1 MIKFTMNA
9 KELKIMMDKVMTAV
23 NKKVS
28 VPSLKRLYFSIDDK
42 GILKIL
48 STDIDHYV
56 EVRTKNVYHTEPG
69 MLGIDIEDIKII
81 SKMSGEITVE
91 DITSDKEEKINI
103 KCGKKNVSI
112 PRFENTDVFLPVL
125 NNVEDI
131 LDVKENW
138 LSETISNLSVFVS
151 NREEVNRMMSVFNFN
166 TKEKRVEALWNCM
179 IGMRQLEDDMILKE
193 TGNPFETVK
202 LHCRCVPVFKKLLD
216 KKSERKVIISQN
228 DKYVKVESENFTYIT
243 KRIDGEYFKVNQMLS
258 DEWDYKFTANAKELL
273 EAMKYDA
280 DLLKESKLPVTFHA
294 ENGNLYS
301 YASTT
306 RYEAFD
312 EIEVKEKAQLM
323 TYDKTE
329 KDFYIGFNPSF
340 LVDIMSIVDSE
351 YPVFYGTKEVCPW
364 IIKGDTYSFLILP
377 VNIKDVKVKAEKR
390 IAKYIEMSKTA

>member
-9 KELKIMMDKVMTAV
+9 KELKTMMDKAMTVV
-23 NKKVS
+23 NKKAS

-48 STDIDHYV
+48 STDIEHYV
-56 EVRTKNVYHTEPG
+56 EVRTENTYHTEPG
-69 MLGIDIEDIKII
+69 MFGIDIEDIKII
-81 SKMSGEITVE
+81 SKMSGKITIE
-91 DITSDKEEKINI
+91 DITSDKKEKINI

-112 PRFENTDVFLPVL
+112 PRFENTDVSLPVL
-125 NNVEDI
+125 DNGENI

-151 NREEVNRMMSVFNFN
+151 NREKVNQMMSVFNFN
-166 TKEKRVEALWNCM
+166 TKEKRVEALWKYM
-179 IGMRQLEDDMILKE
+179 IGMRQLEDNTILKE
-193 TGNPFETVK
+193 TENPFETVK

-216 KKSERKVIISQN
+216 KKSEMEVIISQN
-228 DKYVKVESENFTYIT
+228 DKYVKVESENYTYIT

-301 YASTT
+301 YAGTIK
-306 RYEAFD
+306 YEAFD
-312 EIEVKEKAQLM
+312 EIEVKEKP
-323 TYDKTE
+323 E
-329 KDFYIGFNPSF
+329 KDFYIGFNPNF
-340 LVDIMSIVDSE
+340 LVDVMSIVDSE
-351 YPVFYGTKEVCPW
+351 YPIFYGTKEVCPW

-377 VNIKDVKVKAEKR
+377 VSIKDEKLKAEEK
-390 IAKYIEMSKTA
+390 IAKYIEINKTA

>member
-1 MIKFTMNA
+1 MMKFTMNA
-9 KELKIMMDKVMTAV
+9 KELKTMMDKAVTVV
-23 NKKVS
+23 NKKVP
-28 VPSLKRLYFSIDDK
+28 VPSLKRLYFSVDNK
-42 GILKIL
+42 GVLKIL
-48 STDIDHYV
+48 STDIEHYI
-56 EVRTKNVYHTEPG
+56 EVRTQDAYHTEPG
-69 MLGIDIEDIKII
+69 MFGIDIEDIKII
-81 SKMSGEITVE
+81 SKMSGEITME
-91 DITSDKEEKINI
+91 DITTGEEEKINI

-125 NNVEDI
+125 DNAENI

-151 NREEVNRMMSVFNFN
+151 NREEVNQMMSVFNFN
-166 TKEKRVEALWNCM
+166 TKEKRVEALWKYM
-179 IGMRQLEDDMILKE
+179 IGMRQLEDNTILKE
-193 TGNPFETVK
+193 TENPFETVK

-216 KKSERKVIISQN
+216 KKSEMEVIISQN

-312 EIEVKEKAQLM
+312 EIEVKEKP
-323 TYDKTE
+323 E
-329 KDFYIGFNPSF
+329 KDFYIGFNPNF
-340 LVDIMSIVDSE
+340 LVDVMSIVDSE
-351 YPVFYGTKEVCPW
+351 YPIFYGTKEVCPW

>member
-312 EIEVKEKAQLM
+312 EIEVKEKP
-323 TYDKTE
+323 E
-329 KDFYIGFNPSF
+329 KDFYIGFNPNF
-340 LVDIMSIVDSE
+340 LVDVMSIVDSE
-351 YPVFYGTKEVCPW
+351 YPIFYGTKEVCPW

>member
-9 KELKIMMDKVMTAV
+9 KELKTMMDKAMTVV
-23 NKKVS
+23 NKKAS

-48 STDIDHYV
+48 STDIEHYV
-56 EVRTKNVYHTEPG
+56 EVRTENTYHTEPG
-69 MLGIDIEDIKII
+69 MFGIDIEDIKII
-81 SKMSGEITVE
+81 SKMSGEITIE

-112 PRFENTDVFLPVL
+112 PRFENTDVSLPVL
-125 NNVEDI
+125 DNGENI

-138 LSETISNLSVFVS
+138 LSETISNLSVFVA

-179 IGMRQLEDDMILKE
+179 IGMRQLEDDMTLKE
-193 TGNPFETVK
+193 TENPFETVK

-280 DLLKESKLPVTFHA
+280 DILKESKLPVTFHA

-312 EIEVKEKAQLM
+312 EIEVKEKP
-323 TYDKTE
+323 E
-329 KDFYIGFNPSF
+329 KDFYIGFNPNF
-340 LVDIMSIVDSE
+340 LVDVMSIVDSE
-351 YPVFYGTKEVCPW
+351 YPIFYGTKEVCSW

-390 IAKYIEMSKTA
+390 IAKYIEMNKTA

>member
-1 MIKFTMNA
+1 MMKFTMDS

-28 VPSLKRLYFSIDDK
+28 VPSLKRLYFSIDDE

-48 STDIDHYV
+48 STDIEHYV
-56 EVRTKNVYHTEPG
+56 EVRTENTYHTEPG
-69 MLGIDIEDIKII
+69 MFGIDIEDIKII
-81 SKMSGEITVE
+81 SKMSGEITIE

-103 KCGKKNVSI
+103 KCGKKNVFI
-112 PRFENTDVFLPVL
+112 PRFENTDVSLPVL
-125 NNVEDI
+125 DNGENI

-193 TGNPFETVK
+193 TENPFETVK

-312 EIEVKEKAQLM
+312 EIEVKEKP
-323 TYDKTE
+323 E
-329 KDFYIGFNPSF
+329 KDFYISFNPNF
-340 LVDIMSIVDSE
+340 LVDVMSIVDSE
-351 YPVFYGTKEVCPW
+351 YPIFYGTKEVCPW

-390 IAKYIEMSKTA
+390 IAKYIEINKTA

>member
-1 MIKFTMNA
+1 MMKFTMDS

-28 VPSLKRLYFSIDDK
+28 APSLKRLYFSIDDK

-48 STDIDHYV
+48 STDIEHYV
-56 EVRTKNVYHTEPG
+56 EVRTENTYHTEPG
-69 MLGIDIEDIKII
+69 MFGIDIEDIKII
-81 SKMSGEITVE
+81 SKMSGEITIE

-103 KCGKKNVSI
+103 KCGKKNVFI
-112 PRFENTDVFLPVL
+112 PRFENTDVSLPVL
-125 NNVEDI
+125 DNGENI

-138 LSETISNLSVFVS
+138 LFETISNLSVFVS

-166 TKEKRVEALWNCM
+166 IKEKRVEALWNCM

-193 TGNPFETVK
+193 TENPFETVK

-228 DKYVKVESENFTYIT
+228 DKYVKVECENFTYIT

-312 EIEVKEKAQLM
+312 EIEVKEKP
-323 TYDKTE
+323 E
-329 KDFYIGFNPSF
+329 KDFYIGFNPNF
-340 LVDIMSIVDSE
+340 LVDVMSIVDSE
-351 YPVFYGTKEVCPW
+351 YPIFYGTKEVCPW

>member
-91 DITSDKEEKINI
+91 DITSNKEEKINI

-312 EIEVKEKAQLM
+312 EIEVKEKP
-323 TYDKTE
+323 E

>member
-1 MIKFTMNA
+1 MMKFTMNA
-9 KELKIMMDKVMTAV
+9 KELKTMMDKAVTVV
-23 NKKVS
+23 NKKVP
-28 VPSLKRLYFSIDDK
+28 VPSLKRLYFSVDNK
-42 GILKIL
+42 GVLKIL
-48 STDIDHYV
+48 STDIEHYI
-56 EVRTKNVYHTEPG
+56 EVRTQDAYHTEPG
-69 MLGIDIEDIKII
+69 MFGIDIEDIKII
-81 SKMSGEITVE
+81 SKMSGEITIE

-112 PRFENTDVFLPVL
+112 PRFENTDVSLPVL
-125 NNVEDI
+125 DNGENI

-193 TGNPFETVK
+193 TENPFETVK

-312 EIEVKEKAQLM
+312 EIEVKEKP
-323 TYDKTE
+323 E
-329 KDFYIGFNPSF
+329 KDFYIGFNPNF
-340 LVDIMSIVDSE
+340 LVDVMSIVDSE
-351 YPVFYGTKEVCPW
+351 YPIFYGTKEVCPW

>member
-1 MIKFTMNA
+1 MMKFTMDS

-28 VPSLKRLYFSIDDK
+28 APSLKRLYFSIDDK

-48 STDIDHYV
+48 STDIEHYV
-56 EVRTKNVYHTEPG
+56 EVRTENTYHTEPG
-69 MLGIDIEDIKII
+69 MFGIDIEDIKII
-81 SKMSGEITVE
+81 SKMSGEIAIE

-103 KCGKKNVSI
+103 KCGKKNVFI
-112 PRFENTDVFLPVL
+112 PRFENTDVSLPVL
-125 NNVEDI
+125 DNGENI

-138 LSETISNLSVFVS
+138 LFETISNLSVFVS

-193 TGNPFETVK
+193 TENPFETVK

-216 KKSERKVIISQN
+216 KKLERKVIISQN

-312 EIEVKEKAQLM
+312 EIEVKEKP
-323 TYDKTE
+323 E
-329 KDFYIGFNPSF
+329 KDFYIGFNPNF
-340 LVDIMSIVDSE
+340 LVDVMSIVDSE
-351 YPVFYGTKEVCPW
+351 YPIFYGTKEVCPW

-390 IAKYIEMSKTA
+390 IAKYIEMSKTANSLKDL

>member
-138 LSETISNLSVFVS
+138 LSETISN
-151 NREEVNRMMSVFNFN
+151 
-166 TKEKRVEALWNCM
+166 
-179 IGMRQLEDDMILKE
+179 
-193 TGNPFETVK
+193 
-202 LHCRCVPVFKKLLD
+202 
-216 KKSERKVIISQN
+216 
-228 DKYVKVESENFTYIT
+228 
-243 KRIDGEYFKVNQMLS
+243 
-258 DEWDYKFTANAKELL
+258 
-273 EAMKYDA
+273 
-280 DLLKESKLPVTFHA
+280 
-294 ENGNLYS
+294 
-301 YASTT
+301 
-306 RYEAFD
+306 
-312 EIEVKEKAQLM
+312 
-323 TYDKTE
+323 
-329 KDFYIGFNPSF
+329 
-340 LVDIMSIVDSE
+340 
-351 YPVFYGTKEVCPW
+351 
-364 IIKGDTYSFLILP
+364 
-377 VNIKDVKVKAEKR
+377 
-390 IAKYIEMSKTA
+390 

>member
-1 MIKFTMNA
+1 MMKFIMDS

-28 VPSLKRLYFSIDDK
+28 VPSLKRLYFSIDDE

-48 STDIDHYV
+48 STDIEHYV
-56 EVRTKNVYHTEPG
+56 EVRTENTYHTEPG
-69 MLGIDIEDIKII
+69 MFGIDIEDIKII
-81 SKMSGEITVE
+81 SKMSGEITIE

-103 KCGKKNVSI
+103 KCGKKNVFI
-112 PRFENTDVFLPVL
+112 PRFENTDVSLPVL
-125 NNVEDI
+125 DNGENI

-193 TGNPFETVK
+193 TENPFETVK

-312 EIEVKEKAQLM
+312 EIEVKEKP
-323 TYDKTE
+323 E
-329 KDFYIGFNPSF
+329 KDFYIGFNPNF
-340 LVDIMSIVDSE
+340 LVDVMSIVDSE
-351 YPVFYGTKEVCPW
+351 YPIFYGTKEVCPW

-390 IAKYIEMSKTA
+390 IAEYIEMNKTA

>member
-131 LDVKENW
+131 LDVKKNW

-312 EIEVKEKAQLM
+312 EIEVKEKP
-323 TYDKTE
+323 E

>member
-9 KELKIMMDKVMTAV
+9 KELKTMMDKAMTVV
-23 NKKVS
+23 NKKAS

-42 GILKIL
+42 GILKIF
-48 STDIDHYV
+48 STDIEHDV

-69 MLGIDIEDIKII
+69 MFGIDIEDIKII
-81 SKMSGEITVE
+81 SKMSGEITIE

-112 PRFENTDVFLPVL
+112 PRFENTDVSLPVL
-125 NNVEDI
+125 DNGENI

-151 NREEVNRMMSVFNFN
+151 NREEYNQMLNAFNFN
-166 TKEKRVEALWNCM
+166 TKEKRVEALWKSM
-179 IGMRQLEDDMILKE
+179 IGMRRLEDNVIIKE
-193 TGNPFETVK
+193 TENPFETVK

-312 EIEVKEKAQLM
+312 EIEVKEKP
-323 TYDKTE
+323 E
-329 KDFYIGFNPSF
+329 KDFYIGFNPNF
-340 LVDIMSIVDSE
+340 LVDVMSIVDSE
-351 YPVFYGTKEVCPW
+351 YPIFYGTKEVCPW
-364 IIKGDTYSFLILP
+364 IINGDTYSFLILP
-377 VNIKDVKVKAEKR
+377 VNIKDVKVKAEEK

>member
-1 MIKFTMNA
+1 MMKFTMDS

-28 VPSLKRLYFSIDDK
+28 APSLKRLYFSIDDK

-48 STDIDHYV
+48 STDIEHYV
-56 EVRTKNVYHTEPG
+56 EVRTENTYHTEPG
-69 MLGIDIEDIKII
+69 MFGIDIEDIKII
-81 SKMSGEITVE
+81 SKMSGEITIE

-103 KCGKKNVSI
+103 KCGKKNVFI
-112 PRFENTDVFLPVL
+112 PRFENTDVSLPVL
-125 NNVEDI
+125 DNGENI

-138 LSETISNLSVFVS
+138 LFETISNLSVFVS

-166 TKEKRVEALWNCM
+166 IKEKRVETLWNCM

-193 TGNPFETVK
+193 TENPFETVK

-312 EIEVKEKAQLM
+312 EIEVKEKP
-323 TYDKTE
+323 E
-329 KDFYIGFNPSF
+329 KDFYIGFNPNF

-364 IIKGDTYSFLILP
+364 IINGDTYSFLILP
-377 VNIKDVKVKAEKR
+377 VNIKDVKVKAEEK
-390 IAKYIEMSKTA
+390 IAKYITMSKTA

>member
-9 KELKIMMDKVMTAV
+9 KELKTMMDKAMTVV
-23 NKKVS
+23 NKKAS

-48 STDIDHYV
+48 STDIEHYV
-56 EVRTKNVYHTEPG
+56 EVRTENTYHTEPG
-69 MLGIDIEDIKII
+69 MFGIDIEDIKII
-81 SKMSGEITVE
+81 SKMSGEITIE

-112 PRFENTDVFLPVL
+112 PRFENTDVSLPVL
-125 NNVEDI
+125 DNGENI

-166 TKEKRVEALWNCM
+166 TKEKRVESLWNCM

-193 TGNPFETVK
+193 TENPFETVK

-312 EIEVKEKAQLM
+312 EIEVKEKP
-323 TYDKTE
+323 E
-329 KDFYIGFNPSF
+329 KDFYIGFNPNF
-340 LVDIMSIVDSE
+340 LVDVMSIVDSE
-351 YPVFYGTKEVCPW
+351 YPIFYGTKEVCPW

-390 IAKYIEMSKTA
+390 IAKYIEMNKTA

>member
-1 MIKFTMNA
+1 MNA

-151 NREEVNRMMSVFNFN
+151 NRKEYNQMLTAFNFN

-193 TGNPFETVK
+193 TENPFETVK
-202 LHCRCVPVFKKLLD
+202 LHCRCVSVFKKLLD

-312 EIEVKEKAQLM
+312 EIEVKEKP
-323 TYDKTE
+323 E
-329 KDFYIGFNPSF
+329 KDFYIGFNPNF
-340 LVDIMSIVDSE
+340 LVDVMSIVDSE
-351 YPVFYGTKEVCPW
+351 CPIFYGTKEVCPW
-364 IIKGDTYSFLILP
+364 IVKGDTYSFLILP

>member
-1 MIKFTMNA
+1 MMKFTMDS

-28 VPSLKRLYFSIDDK
+28 APSLKRLYFSIDDK

-48 STDIDHYV
+48 STDIEHYV
-56 EVRTKNVYHTEPG
+56 EVRTENTYHTEPG
-69 MLGIDIEDIKII
+69 MFGIDIEDIKII
-81 SKMSGEITVE
+81 SKMSGEITIE

-103 KCGKKNVSI
+103 KCGKKNVFI
-112 PRFENTDVFLPVL
+112 PRFENTDVSLPVL
-125 NNVEDI
+125 DNGENI

-138 LSETISNLSVFVS
+138 LFETISNLSVFVS

-166 TKEKRVEALWNCM
+166 IKEKRVEALWNCM

-193 TGNPFETVK
+193 TENPFETVK

-312 EIEVKEKAQLM
+312 EIEVKEKP
-323 TYDKTE
+323 E
-329 KDFYIGFNPSF
+329 KDFYIGFNPNF
-340 LVDIMSIVDSE
+340 LVDVMSIVDSE
-351 YPVFYGTKEVCPW
+351 YPIFYGTKEVCPW

-377 VNIKDVKVKAEKR
+377 VNIKDVKVKAEKK
-390 IAKYIEMSKTA
+390 IAKYITMSKTA